1 MVVEVNIFALI
12 PVVIAVYYAIRWLDT
27 QARIALGTDPTTGLL
42 EKNAELYNELQ
53 QQRAEH
59 RKELERIRREHNREL
74 TERNQELQKRIDWL
88 LGQIQEDGVKIKLL
102 EAQAGASVTTL
113 SIAKPLLLICGD
125 VSQFCTADRMAIRKA
140 GVPFHRII
148 ESTKQKI
155 DDEFRRRRADSTLYK
170 WVHISSHAGASG
182 IQLVDGLAGA
192 DWWNELLE
200 GVQVIF
206 LAACKTVE
214 IADALAGMLT
224 VVSTTEEIEDKHAA
238 DFTYIFW
245 RQMKEHGRP
254 ERAYQEALLAVPQV
268 AEFTDIRLGGDNYG
282 SDNE

>member
-1 MVVEVNIFALI
+1 MGN
-12 PVVIAVYYAIRWLDT
+12 
-27 QARIALGTDPTTGLL
+27 DPTTGLL
-42 EKNAELYNELQ
+42 EKNTELYNELQ
-53 QQRAEH
+53 QQRATH
-59 RKELERIRREHNREL
+59 RKELDGLRREH
-74 TERNQELQKRIDWL
+74 ERSLAGQQQELQKRIDWL
-88 LGQIQEDGVKIKLL
+88 LGQIQDDGVKIKLL
-102 EAQAGASVTTL
+102 EAQSGTSAIALT
-113 SIAKPLLLICGD
+113 IAKPLLLICGD

-155 DDEFRRRRADSTLYK
+155 DDEFRRRRADNTLYK
-170 WVHISSHAGASG
+170 WVHISSHAGANG

-192 DWWNELLE
+192 DWWNDLLE

-214 IADALAGMLT
+214 IADALAGMCT

-268 AEFTDIRLGGDNYG
+268 AEFTDIRLGGDDYG
-282 SDNE
+282 SNDV